1 MFHKNHVSA
10 KAGICCEIVENLV
23 EEMMSK
29 IITERKKGKKYGV
42 LKNTLFMLLE
52 AKNKVPSVLWLA
64 VLPVRYMIRRK

>member
-1 MFHKNHVSA
+1 
-10 KAGICCEIVENLV
+10 
-23 EEMMSK
+23 MMSK